1 MRMKNGNRITGR
13 NHVGASH
20 DKSQGKGM
28 EQNRKKYVTTW
39 GNAISIADRRPE
51 NYARD
56 LTLRYPVR
64 PMFDGD
70 KLKITLDNFCGTEP
84 VTVSHVYV
92 ADSADSGR
100 EIVEETSTPVTFG
113 NGSRSVTIQAGEA
126 AVSDEICFPV
136 KRGNDMSVSLYL
148 GEDPQRRDA
157 VLITGP
163 LSKGYYAVG
172 DYAQSGRLPLEL
184 TRNTNWFYFLSNVEI
199 NTESTNRAVICYGDS
214 ITSQAWPD
222 YLTLRL
228 FQEKI
233 EHTSIVRRAASGT
246 RILRQYDNI
255 TYDSYGLKGSVR
267 FPREAKVSGADT
279 IIIQH
284 GINDIIHPVGVEVNP
299 FRPWSDLPTADDLI
313 QGLQQYVSQAKEYGL
328 DVYIGTLL
336 PIYGW
341 RTYEPFRD
349 ELRCAVNEWIRHTSE
364 IKGCIDFDE
373 ALCDGTN
380 PAAFAPDYDSG
391 DHLHPS
397 EKAYERMAA
406 VVPEILLNNKEM

>member
-1 MRMKNGNRITGR
+1 M
-13 NHVGASH
+13 
-20 DKSQGKGM
+20 
-28 EQNRKKYVTTW
+28 KKYVTTW
-39 GNAISIADRRPE
+39 GNAVSIADRRPE
-51 NYARD
+51 NYAKN
-56 LTLRYPVR
+56 LTLRYPIR

-70 KLKITLDNFCGTEP
+70 RLKLTFDNFCGTEP
-84 VTVSHVYV
+84 VTISRIYV

-100 EIVEETSTPVTFG
+100 GIVEETNTQVTFD
-113 NGSRSVTIQAGEA
+113 NGCGSVTIPAGEA
-126 AVSDEICFPV
+126 AVSDAVCFPV
-136 KRGNDMSVSLYL
+136 RRGNDISVSMYFEEFTLM
-148 GEDPQRRDA
+148 RSA

-172 DYAQSGRLPLEL
+172 DHAQRGMLPLEL

-199 NTESTNRAVICYGDS
+199 ETEGADRAVVCYGDS

-228 FQEKI
+228 FQEDI
-233 EHTSIVRRAASGT
+233 AHTAIVRRAASGT

-255 TYDSYGLKGSVR
+255 TYESYGLKGSIR
-267 FPREAKVSGADT
+267 FPRAARVSGADT
-279 IIIQH
+279 VIIQH

-313 QGLQQYVSQAKEYGL
+313 RGLQQYICQAREYGL
-328 DVYIGTLL
+328 AVYIGTLL

-349 ELRCAVNEWIRHTSE
+349 ELRCAVNEWIRRTPE
-364 IKGCIDFDE
+364 IDGCIDFDR
-373 ALCDGTN
+373 ALCDSVN
-380 PAAFAPDYDSG
+380 PAAFAQGYDSG

-397 EKAYERMAA
+397 DSAYERMAA
-406 VVPEILLNNKEM
+406 EVPEILLRHKEK

>member
-1 MRMKNGNRITGR
+1 M
-13 NHVGASH
+13 
-20 DKSQGKGM
+20 
-28 EQNRKKYVTTW
+28 TTW
-39 GNAISIADRRPE
+39 GNAVSIADRRPE
-51 NYARD
+51 NYAKN
-56 LTLRYPVR
+56 LTLRYPIR

-70 KLKITLDNFCGTEP
+70 RLKLTFDNFCGTEP
-84 VTVSHVYV
+84 VTISRIYV

-100 EIVEETSTPVTFG
+100 GIVEETNTQVTFD
-113 NGSRSVTIQAGEA
+113 NGCGSVTIPAGEA
-126 AVSDEICFPV
+126 AVSDAVCFPV
-136 KRGNDMSVSLYL
+136 RRGNDISVSMYFEEFTLM
-148 GEDPQRRDA
+148 RSA

-172 DYAQSGRLPLEL
+172 DHAQRGMLPLEL

-199 NTESTNRAVICYGDS
+199 ETEGADRAVVCYGDS

-228 FQEKI
+228 FQEDI
-233 EHTSIVRRAASGT
+233 AHTAIVRRAASGT

-255 TYDSYGLKGSVR
+255 TYESYGLKGSIR
-267 FPREAKVSGADT
+267 FPREARVSGADT
-279 IIIQH
+279 VIIQQ

-313 QGLQQYVSQAKEYGL
+313 RGLQQYICQAREYGL
-328 DVYIGTLL
+328 AVYIGTLL

-349 ELRCAVNEWIRHTSE
+349 ELRCAVNEWIRRTPE
-364 IKGCIDFDE
+364 IDGCIDFDR
-373 ALCDGTN
+373 ALCDSVN
-380 PAAFAPDYDSG
+380 PAAFAQGYDSG

-397 EKAYERMAA
+397 DSAYERMAA
-406 VVPEILLNNKEM
+406 EVPEILLRHKEK

>member
-1 MRMKNGNRITGR
+1 
-13 NHVGASH
+13 
-20 DKSQGKGM
+20 M
-28 EQNRKKYVTTW
+28 EQKNKKYVTTW

-51 NYARD
+51 NYAKD

-70 KLKITLDNFCGTEP
+70 RLKITLDNFCGTEP
-84 VTVSHVYV
+84 VTISHVYV
-92 ADSADSGR
+92 ADSVDGGR
-100 EIVEETSTPVTFG
+100 EIVEETNTPVTFE
-113 NGSRSVTIQAGEA
+113 NGSRSVTIPAGEA
-126 AVSDEICFPV
+126 VVSDEIFFDV
-136 KRGNDMSVSLYL
+136 KRGSDISVSFYL
-148 GEDPQRRDA
+148 GEFTLMRSA

-163 LSKGYYAVG
+163 LSKGFYAVG
-172 DYAQSGRLPLEL
+172 DYAQSRVLPMDF

-199 NTESTNRAVICYGDS
+199 YTENTKRAVICYGDS

-228 FQEKI
+228 FEEKM

-255 TYDSYGLKGSVR
+255 TYDSYGLKGETR

-299 FRPWSDLPTADDLI
+299 FRPWSDLPTADEMI
-313 QGLQQYVSQAKEYGL
+313 AGLKKYVEWAKEYGL
-328 DVYIGTLL
+328 EVYIGTLL

-349 ELRCAVNEWIRHTSE
+349 ELRCAVNEWIRTTPD
-364 IKGCIDFDE
+364 IKGCIDFDK
-373 ALCDGTN
+373 ALCDSTN
-380 PAAFAPDYDSG
+380 PAAFAEGYDSG

-397 EKAYERMAA
+397 LKAYERMAA
-406 VVPEILLNNKEM
+406 EVPEALLRGWFE

>member
-1 MRMKNGNRITGR
+1 M
-13 NHVGASH
+13 
-20 DKSQGKGM
+20 
-28 EQNRKKYVTTW
+28 KKYVTTW
-39 GNAISIADRRPE
+39 GNAVSIADRRPE
-51 NYARD
+51 NYAKN
-56 LTLRYPVR
+56 LTLRYPIR

-70 KLKITLDNFCGTEP
+70 RLKLTFDNFCGTEP
-84 VTVSHVYV
+84 VTISHIYV

-100 EIVEETSTPVTFG
+100 GIVEETNTQVTFD
-113 NGSRSVTIQAGEA
+113 NGCGSVTIPAGEA
-126 AVSDEICFPV
+126 AVSDAVCFPV
-136 KRGNDMSVSLYL
+136 RRGNDISVSMYFEEFTLM
-148 GEDPQRRDA
+148 RSA

-172 DYAQSGRLPLEL
+172 DHAQRGMLPLEL

-199 NTESTNRAVICYGDS
+199 ETEGADRAVVCYGDS

-228 FQEKI
+228 FQEDI
-233 EHTSIVRRAASGT
+233 AHTAIVRRAASGT

-255 TYDSYGLKGSVR
+255 TYESYGLKGSIR
-267 FPREAKVSGADT
+267 FPREARVSGADT
-279 IIIQH
+279 VIIQQ

-313 QGLQQYVSQAKEYGL
+313 RGLQQYICQAREYGL
-328 DVYIGTLL
+328 AVYIGTLL

-349 ELRCAVNEWIRHTSE
+349 ELRCAVNEWIRRTPE
-364 IKGCIDFDE
+364 IDGCIDFDR
-373 ALCDGTN
+373 ALCDSVN
-380 PAAFAPDYDSG
+380 PAAFAQGYDSG

-397 EKAYERMAA
+397 DSAYERMAA
-406 VVPEILLNNKEM
+406 EVPEILLRHKEK

>member
-1 MRMKNGNRITGR
+1 MS
-13 NHVGASH
+13 V
-20 DKSQGKGM
+20 
-28 EQNRKKYVTTW
+28 
-39 GNAISIADRRPE
+39 ADRRPE
-51 NYARD
+51 NYAKD

-84 VTVSHVYV
+84 VTISHIYV

-100 EIVEETSTPVTFG
+100 GIVCETNTPVTFD
-113 NGSRSVTIQAGEA
+113 NGSRSVTIPAGEA
-126 AVSDEICFPV
+126 VISDEIRFPV
-136 KRGNDMSVSLYL
+136 RRGKDISVSLYL
-148 GEDPQRRDA
+148 GDFTQMRSA

-172 DYAQSGRLPLEL
+172 DYAHSGMLPLDL

-199 NTESTNRAVICYGDS
+199 ETKDMDRAVICYGDS

-228 FQEKI
+228 FQENI
-233 EHTSIVRRAASGT
+233 EHTAIVRRAASGT

-255 TYDSYGLKGSVR
+255 TYDSYGLKGSIR
-267 FPREAKVSGADT
+267 FPREARVSGADT
-279 IIIQH
+279 VIIQH

-313 QGLQQYVSQAKEYGL
+313 QGLRQYVRQAREYGL
-328 DVYIGTLL
+328 RVYIGTLL

-349 ELRCAVNEWIRHTSE
+349 ELRCAVNEWIRQTTE
-364 IKGCIDFDE
+364 IDGCIDFDK
-373 ALCDGTN
+373 ALCDSVN
-380 PAAFAPDYDSG
+380 PAAFAQGYDSG

-397 EKAYERMAA
+397 DKAYERMAA
-406 VVPEILLNNKEM
+406 EIPEILLRYKEN

>member
-1 MRMKNGNRITGR
+1 M
-13 NHVGASH
+13 
-20 DKSQGKGM
+20 
-28 EQNRKKYVTTW
+28 KKYVTTW
-39 GNAISIADRRPE
+39 GNAVSIADRRPE
-51 NYARD
+51 NYAKN
-56 LTLRYPVR
+56 LTLRYPIR

-70 KLKITLDNFCGTEP
+70 RLKLTFDNFCGTEP
-84 VTVSHVYV
+84 VTISRIYV

-100 EIVEETSTPVTFG
+100 GIVEETNTQVTFD
-113 NGSRSVTIQAGEA
+113 NGCGSVTIPAGEA
-126 AVSDEICFPV
+126 AVSDAVCFPV
-136 KRGNDMSVSLYL
+136 RRGNDISVSMYFEEFTLM
-148 GEDPQRRDA
+148 RSA

-172 DYAQSGRLPLEL
+172 DHAQRGMLPLEL

-199 NTESTNRAVICYGDS
+199 ETEGADRAVVCYGDS

-228 FQEKI
+228 FQEDI
-233 EHTSIVRRAASGT
+233 AHTAIVRRAASGT

-255 TYDSYGLKGSVR
+255 TYESYGLKGSIR
-267 FPREAKVSGADT
+267 LPREARVSGADT
-279 IIIQH
+279 VIIQH

-313 QGLQQYVSQAKEYGL
+313 RGLQQYICQAREYGL
-328 DVYIGTLL
+328 AVYIGTLL

-349 ELRCAVNEWIRHTSE
+349 ELRCAVNEWIRRTPE
-364 IKGCIDFDE
+364 IDGCIDFDR
-373 ALCDGTN
+373 ALCDSVN
-380 PAAFAPDYDSG
+380 PAAFAQGYDSG

-397 EKAYERMAA
+397 DSAYERMAA
-406 VVPEILLNNKEM
+406 EVPEILLRHKEK

>member
-1 MRMKNGNRITGR
+1 MKR
-13 NHVGASH
+13 
-20 DKSQGKGM
+20 
-28 EQNRKKYVTTW
+28 YVTTW

-51 NYARD
+51 NYAKD

-64 PMFDGD
+64 PMFDGERF
-70 KLKITLDNFCGTEP
+70 KITLDNFCGTEP
-84 VTVSHVYV
+84 VTISCVYV
-92 ADSADSGR
+92 ADSADAARGIIR
-100 EIVEETSTPVTFG
+100 ETSTPVTFD
-113 NGSRSVTIQAGEA
+113 NGGRSVTIPAGEA
-126 AVSDEICFPV
+126 AVSDGIRFPV
-136 KRGNDMSVSLYL
+136 RRGKDITISLYL
-148 GEDPQRRDA
+148 AEFTQMRSA

-172 DYAQSGRLPLEL
+172 DHAQSGMLPLDL

-199 NTESTNRAVICYGDS
+199 ETDCANRAVVCYGDS

-228 FQEKI
+228 FQEDI
-233 EHTSIVRRAASGT
+233 AHTAIVRRAASGT

-255 TYDSYGLKGSVR
+255 TYDSYGLKGAVR
-267 FPREAKVSGADT
+267 FPREARVSGADT

-299 FRPWSDLPTADDLI
+299 FRPWSDLPTADELI
-313 QGLQQYVSQAKEYGL
+313 QGLRSYIRQAREYGL

-349 ELRCAVNEWIRHTSE
+349 ELRCAVNEWIRRTTE
-364 IKGCIDFDE
+364 IDGCIDFDR
-373 ALCDGTN
+373 ALCDSEN
-380 PAAFAPDYDSG
+380 PAAFGQGYDSG

-397 EKAYERMAA
+397 ERAYERMAA
-406 VVPEILLNNKEM
+406 EVPEILLRHKEK

>member
-1 MRMKNGNRITGR
+1 M
-13 NHVGASH
+13 
-20 DKSQGKGM
+20 
-28 EQNRKKYVTTW
+28 KKYVTTW
-39 GNAISIADRRPE
+39 GNAISIADRKPE
-51 NYARD
+51 NYAKN

-64 PMFDGD
+64 PMFDGER
-70 KLKITLDNFCGTEP
+70 LKITLDNFCGTEP
-84 VTVSHVYV
+84 VTISHVYV
-92 ADSADSGR
+92 AGSADSGR
-100 EIVEETSTPVTFG
+100 EIDAETSTPVTFD
-113 NGSRSVTIQAGEA
+113 NGSRSVTIPAGEA
-126 AVSDEICFPV
+126 AVSDAVGFCV
-136 KRGNDMSVSLYL
+136 RRGKDISVSLYL
-148 GEDPQRRDA
+148 GEFTQMRSA

-172 DYAQSGRLPLEL
+172 DHTHSGGLPLEL

-199 NTESTNRAVICYGDS
+199 ETQSTNRAVICYGDS

-228 FQEKI
+228 FQENI
-233 EHTSIVRRAASGT
+233 EHTAIVRRAASGT

-279 IIIQH
+279 VIIQH

-299 FRPWSDLPTADDLI
+299 FRPWSDLPTADDLV
-313 QGLQQYVSQAKEYGL
+313 QGLRRYVAQAREYGL
-328 DVYIGTLL
+328 DVYMGTLL

-349 ELRCAVNEWIRHTSE
+349 ELRCAVNEWIRHTPE
-364 IKGCIDFDE
+364 IDGCIDFDK
-373 ALCDGTN
+373 ALCSRDN
-380 PAAFAPDYDSG
+380 PAAFARDYDSG

-406 VVPEILLNNKEM
+406 EVPEILLRHKEK